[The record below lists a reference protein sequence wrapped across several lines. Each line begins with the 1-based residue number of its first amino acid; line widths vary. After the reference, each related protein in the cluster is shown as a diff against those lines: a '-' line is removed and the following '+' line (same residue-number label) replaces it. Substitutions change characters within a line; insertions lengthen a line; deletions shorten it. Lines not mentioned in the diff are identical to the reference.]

1 MFLESTNHYQAH
13 EYVTFVNCNVQKKNL
28 CSNFFSTNIRLSL
41 EISDISTILH
51 LSNVHYM
58 SLFIEQRLMFS
69 IINFYFLTCVSASFF
84 VFFWSTFFHFCC
96 PVTDYNKTNPQQILA
111 IYQFP
116 IMHHGLYV
124 HIFPR
129 TALSTIY
136 PEKTK
141 PIFFPDFYFI
151 AKKVSHTTKLSTRIK
166 LRI

>member
-1 MFLESTNHYQAH
+1 MFLESTNHYLAH

-69 IINFYFLTCVSASFF
+69 IINYYFLTCVSASFF

-116 IMHHGLYV
+116 IMHHGLCP
-124 HIFPR
+124 HFPAYCIEYDIAGKDQ
-129 TALSTIY
+129 TDFLSWFLFHR
-136 PEKTK
+136 EKG
-141 PIFFPDFYFI
+141 I
-151 AKKVSHTTKLSTRIK
+151 AHH
-166 LRI
+166 